1 MCSRTSR
8 RGSRDA
14 PRPLPRRTNI
24 APRRARITR
33 LRRRHRR
40 LRTRANP
47 GALDMR
53 AGELGLIL
61 GVSSVDVMYLE
72 QGSMTLS
79 EKDWARVFEAVRAVR
94 KGRG

>member
-1 MCSRTSR
+1 
-8 RGSRDA
+8 
-14 PRPLPRRTNI
+14 
-24 APRRARITR
+24 
-33 LRRRHRR
+33 
-40 LRTRANP
+40 
-47 GALDMR
+47 MR